1 MDWQCS
7 SLLLRAT
14 PLPSPSLPRSI
25 SVPANP
31 KPHKSRHLTP
41 FEPIPSSPVPS
52 PSPSDTSEAHL
63 HHDCS
68 LGSYSRMLH
77 GCSSR
82 GSLARGKAIH
92 GRLLRARIEP
102 DAHLWN
108 CLLNMYCK
116 CGSLKGARLL
126 FELMPHRDVVAWTC
140 LMAAH
145 ARANDGEEGM
155 RMFCEMMTDG
165 VWPNAFVLA
174 SGLKACSV
182 CEDLGFGQ
190 QLHGEAVKMHLLS
203 DPIVGSSLID
213 FYVKCAGMELAEK
226 MFLGLPEK
234 NVTSWNALLGGY
246 ACLGED
252 MKVLELFR
260 GFMESG
266 TMVNEFILPTV
277 IKRCAGLC
285 EVRQGRSLHCLVIK
299 IGLEQDGFLS
309 SSLVDMYSKCGLV
322 EEAHKIFVRI
332 VDPDV
337 VVWSAMISGF
347 DQQGM
352 GLEAVELFRS
362 MKRTGVRP
370 NYFTLASV
378 AGAASQLD
386 DQALCGS
393 LHAYILKNG
402 FDMRKEV
409 GNAILNMYMK
419 NGAVEDGC
427 MVFDTMMEHDT
438 KSWNSLLSGF
448 HSGSSCDKGLRIF
461 IGMLT
466 QDIMPNTYTYISIL
480 RSCTSLKDA
489 RYGAQV
495 HAHIF
500 KSNLSGDSFLGR
512 CLVDMYAS
520 SGDLEN
526 ACLVFDRLTERDVF
540 SWTVIITGYTNT
552 YQGEKAINCFRQ
564 MQQQG
569 LDPNEFTISC
579 CLGACSYIAALDSG
593 RQFHSHAIKSGL
605 IGSYVSSNIINMYAK
620 CGCMMDAEAAFNE
633 STFHDEVSWN
643 ILICGYSQ
651 HGYVGKALE
660 SFQHMIEE
668 GKRPDEVTFVGVLSA
683 CSHAGKHDEVVQFI
697 NEMGL
702 SSDASIWQTALGTCR
717 MHGNVEFAER
727 AANKLFELDPSL
739 DSSYIM
745 MSNLYA
751 AAGRWEDATRMRKF
765 MKQLFQKLNLNSWK
779 LMEWIGFLE
788 TFYSELSKEAEMDKI
803 LISMEG
809 NILRDR
815 VPQKQDVARY
825 YRNRDNHITT
835 AVAVPL
841 ASSAPLVATPLSDL
855 FLPPVDRGM
864 ASRLQQLR
872 SKAVQ
877 ASEFVSKHGCT
888 YYKELMEENKRHVVQ
903 PPTIEKCQELSKQL
917 FYTRLASIPGRY
929 ESFWKE
935 LDGMKHIWRNRKDIK
950 VEDVGIAA
958 LFGLELHLAR
968 VRSCVG
974 EIVGRGF
981 TFTGY
986 YV

>member
-14 PLPSPSLPRSI
+14 PLPSPSLPRPI

-31 KPHKSRHLTP
+31 KPHKSRYLTP

-52 PSPSDTSEAHL
+52 PSRNDTSGAHL

-82 GSLARGKAIH
+82 GSLPCGKAVH
-92 GRLLRARIEP
+92 GRLLRAGVEP
-102 DAHLWN
+102 DANLWN

-116 CGSLKGARLL
+116 CGSLKGAHLV
-126 FELMPHRDVVAWTC
+126 FELMPHRDVVAWTS

-145 ARANDGEEGM
+145 ACANDGEEGM

-165 VWPNAFVLA
+165 VWPNAFALA

-213 FYVKCAGMELAEK
+213 LYVKCAGMELAEK
-226 MFLGLPEK
+226 MFFGLPEK
-234 NVTSWNALLGGY
+234 NVTSWNALLRGY
-246 ACLGED
+246 CWLGED

-260 GFMESG
+260 RFMESG

-277 IKRCAGLC
+277 MKHCAGLG
-285 EVRQGRSLHCLVIK
+285 EVRQGQSLHCLVIK

-322 EEAHKIFVRI
+322 EEAHKVFVRI

-352 GLEAVELFRS
+352 GLEAVELFRF
-362 MKRTGVRP
+362 MKRMGVRP
-370 NYFTLASV
+370 NHFTLASV

-419 NGAVEDGC
+419 TGAVEDGC
-427 MVFDTMMEHDT
+427 MVFDAMMEHDT
-438 KSWNSLLSGF
+438 ISWNSLLSGF

-461 IGMLT
+461 IGMLI
-466 QDIMPNTYTYISIL
+466 QNIMPNTYTYISIL

-512 CLVDMYAS
+512 SLVDMYAS

-569 LDPNEFTISC
+569 LNPNEFTISC
-579 CLGACSYIAALDSG
+579 CLGACSYLAALDSG

-605 IGSYVSSNIINMYAK
+605 IGSYVSSNLINMYAK
-620 CGCMMDAEAAFNE
+620 CGCMMDAEAAFHE
-633 STFHDEVSWN
+633 TTLHDEVSWN

-651 HGYVGKALE
+651 HGYVRKALE
-660 SFQHMIEE
+660 SFQQMIEE

-683 CSHAGKHDEVVQFI
+683 CSHAGLLDEGMKYFNSMYGICGITPTIEHHQCIIDILGKAGRYDEVVQFI

-702 SSDASIWQTALGTCR
+702 SSDASIWQTALGACI

-727 AANKLFELDPSL
+727 AADKLFELDPSM

-745 MSNLYA
+745 MSNIYA
-751 AAGRWEDATRMRKF
+751 AAGRWEDAARMRKI
-765 MKQLFQKLNLNSWK
+765 MVSRGIKKEPGCSWI
-779 LMEWIGFLE
+779 EVNGQCHVFL
-788 TFYSELSKEAEMDKI
+788 A
-803 LISMEG
+803 
-809 NILRDR
+809 
-815 VPQKQDVARY
+815 QD
-825 YRNRDNHITT
+825 
-835 AVAVPL
+835 
-841 ASSAPLVATPLSDL
+841 
-855 FLPPVDRGM
+855 G
-864 ASRLQQLR
+864 
-872 SKAVQ
+872 
-877 ASEFVSKHGCT
+877 
-888 YYKELMEENKRHVVQ
+888 
-903 PPTIEKCQELSKQL
+903 
-917 FYTRLASIPGRY
+917 SI
-929 ESFWKE
+929 
-935 LDGMKHIWRNRKDIK
+935 
-950 VEDVGIAA
+950 
-958 LFGLELHLAR
+958 
-968 VRSCVG
+968 
-974 EIVGRGF
+974 
-981 TFTGY
+981 
-986 YV
+986 